1 MSNDKIESSNREE
14 RRGKMRKI
22 MLTVVFVLV
31 TAVGYAQEAYIELL
45 RSDIKTKKVAIIT
58 EVMQFIDEEA
68 RAFWP
73 VYREYDLELSKIGD
87 ARIELIKDY
96 ARNYETM
103 TDEKA
108 KELIQ
113 RALKLQERRTKLK
126 KKYFKKFDKVLPSK
140 PVAKFFQLENQINL
154 LIDLQIASELPL
166 IK

>member
-1 MSNDKIESSNREE
+1 
-14 RRGKMRKI
+14 MRKI
-22 MLTVVFVLV
+22 TLTAVFVLV
-31 TAVGYAQEAYIELL
+31 AAVGYAQDAYIELL
-45 RSDIKTKKVAIIT
+45 RSDIRAKKVAIIT
-58 EVMQFIDEEA
+58 EVMQFTDAQA

-87 ARIELIKDY
+87 TRVELIEDY

-113 RALKLQERRTKLK
+113 EALKLEGRRTKLK
-126 KKYFKKFDKVLPSK
+126 RKYFRKFDKALPSK
-140 PVAKFFQLENQINL
+140 TVAKFLQLENQIDL